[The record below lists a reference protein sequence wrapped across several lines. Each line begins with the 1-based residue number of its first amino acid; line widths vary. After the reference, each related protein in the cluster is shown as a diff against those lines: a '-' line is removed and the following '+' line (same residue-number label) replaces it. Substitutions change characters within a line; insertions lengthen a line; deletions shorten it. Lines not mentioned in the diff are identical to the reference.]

1 MAWLLRRLGATLLLG
16 ALTTF
21 AVNVDAQTK
30 ESPLLLYRGDYDG
43 PTPKKIKTVV
53 PHYPRTAR
61 SGAMVLQVR

>member
-1 MAWLLRRLGATLLLG
+1 MAWLLRRLGATLLLA

-30 ESPLLLYRGDYDG
+30 ESPLLLYRGDYYG

-53 PHYPRTAR
+53 PRYPRTAR
-61 SGAMVLQVR
+61 SGAMVLEVP